1 MCSHWSNQL
10 GWNYV
15 FHPYPACQIGVLPGC
30 RWGGWSCFEVTGTGS
45 SERESGIYYDSNKYV
60 GECWEF
66 IKIAKDFLSSFK
78 KKWSPQARDFNCTE
92 EKAILDRCTS
102 PDAFSICGPN
112 VLPSQ
117 VCKTGTLLYILLKDF
132 TKIYSAIC
140 LDQDKLDSSV
150 HCNVPLKQGRNNNNN
165 NNNQEKDQHFLPV
178 GKS

>member
-1 MCSHWSNQL
+1 M
-10 GWNYV
+10 
-15 FHPYPACQIGVLPGC
+15 
-30 RWGGWSCFEVTGTGS
+30 
-45 SERESGIYYDSNKYV
+45 
-60 GECWEF
+60 
-66 IKIAKDFLSSFK
+66 
-78 KKWSPQARDFNCTE
+78 
-92 EKAILDRCTS
+92 
-102 PDAFSICGPN
+102 
-112 VLPSQ
+112 LPSQ